1 VFDVVTNTI
10 KCLLITGV
18 DAQSL
23 ESKKYTIEQLME
35 DNGVSFDDD
44 VPF

>member
-18 DAQSL
+18 DGNSL
-23 ESKKYTIEQLME
+23 EVKKYSIEQLMA